1 MLSSTLCIYL
11 HLRGLEIPIISS
23 HTATNR
29 SMSDQ
34 HKLIQPMSE
43 IWRHFDKGKN
53 PSVRASQKLKF
64 PSQSYILTLASYHTR
79 SMPILVFLFSSPTK
93 ERCKQAVEN
102 CKVLYDNFFLSL
114 TYFFPASLTSRK
126 SSCKRV
132 FVSRRHGIS
141 FCKKEDLNVG
151 DSRNV
156 IQNFA

>member
-1 MLSSTLCIYL
+1 MQDIVRVDDKEGWYEVKIGQTEMLSSAPCIYL
-11 HLRGLEIPIISS
+11 HPRGLEIPIISS

-34 HKLIQPMSE
+34 HRLIQPMSE

-53 PSVRASQKLKF
+53 PSVRASYKLKF

-102 CKVLYDNFFLSL
+102 CKVLYDNFF
-114 TYFFPASLTSRK
+114 SR
-126 SSCKRV
+126 
-132 FVSRRHGIS
+132 
-141 FCKKEDLNVG
+141 
-151 DSRNV
+151 
-156 IQNFA
+156 